1 MDKRM
6 LRSVL
11 AAAFVAALGFGVAG
25 GAMSNSAAPRADEIS
40 WFAGSSV
47 SGGEIS
53 WSVQAAAADEISW
66 LTPKTSAPGEISWSA
81 PADTVA

>member
-25 GAMSNSAAPRADEIS
+25 GAADGSAAPRADEIS
-40 WFAGSSV
+40 WFAA
-47 SGGEIS
+47 GGEIS
-53 WSVQAAAADEISW
+53 WSVRANAADEISW
-66 LTPKTSAPGEISWSA
+66 LTPRASAPGEISWSA

>member
-1 MDKRM
+1 M
-6 LRSVL
+6 L

-25 GAMSNSAAPRADEIS
+25 GAAGSSAAPQADEIS
-40 WFAGSSV
+40 WFAGASV
-47 SGGEIS
+47 NGGEIS

-66 LTPKTSAPGEISWSA
+66 RTPKASAPGEISWSA

>member
-1 MDKRM
+1 M

-25 GAMSNSAAPRADEIS
+25 GAVGSSAAPRADEIS
-40 WFAGSSV
+40 WFSDASV

-53 WSVQAAAADEISW
+53 WSVEAAAADEISW
-66 LTPKTSAPGEISWSA
+66 LTPKTSAPGEISWTA